1 MKTRKKATKTDYRVL
16 ERTNDVGHIY
26 DVDEVRSFN
35 DGLVLI
41 YTKNGQKDR
50 VLVGNK
56 YTPLR
61 VGSKLWVGK
70 NTGNSSQALIN
81 DDRKLQMVPLTTD
94 GQDEPDEGPIAWAVS
109 VIGDSTDPD
118 CPGQDLTNLER
129 SNLLY
134 LGIKAV
140 YKKRSWTWVIII
152 GVVVLAVILILYFTS
167 QGGS

>member
-1 MKTRKKATKTDYRVL
+1 MNHRKKTTKTDYKVL
-16 ERTNDVGHIY
+16 EKTNDIGHIY

-35 DGLVLI
+35 EGLVLV

-56 YTPLR
+56 YRPLR

-81 DDRKLQMVPLTTD
+81 DDRKLEMVPIPTD
-94 GQDEPDEGPIAWAVS
+94 NLDETDEAPVAWAVS
-109 VIGDSTDPD
+109 VVGDSTDPD
-118 CPGQDLTNLER
+118 CPGQDLTGLER

-140 YKKRSWTWVIII
+140 YKKRNWTWVIVI
-152 GVVVLAVILILYFTS
+152 GVVLLAVLLILYLRS